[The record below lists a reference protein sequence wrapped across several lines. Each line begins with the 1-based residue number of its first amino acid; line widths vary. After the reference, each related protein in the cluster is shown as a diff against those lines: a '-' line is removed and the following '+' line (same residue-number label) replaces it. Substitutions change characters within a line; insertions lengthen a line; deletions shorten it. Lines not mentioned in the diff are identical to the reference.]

1 MELKEFV
8 TKTILD
14 IVDGVR
20 DAQLREKEQPDFN
33 SWAKIGDAD
42 GSTFIEFDLVLEKTQ
57 GNGKKRG
64 IGVAL
69 PEIATAG
76 LGKEKTSATKEENR
90 IRFRVPIVYPTPVFP
105 TERRNDSD
113 H

>member
-14 IVDGVR
+14 IVEGVR
-20 DAQLREKEQPDFN
+20 EAQHTEEEQPDFN

-42 GSTFIEFDLVLEKTQ
+42 GSTYIEFDLVLEQTQ
-57 GNGKKRG
+57 SNEQRRG

-76 LGKEKTSATKEENR
+76 TGKGKSSITKEENR
-90 IRFRVPIVYPTPVFP
+90 IRFKVPIVFPTPVFP
-105 TERRNDSD
+105 TNQRTSK
-113 H
+113 